1 MKLGFVGL
9 GSMGRA
15 MAGSLLDAGHELA
28 VYNRSPERAAAFGE
42 RGARI
47 AGTPADAARDAEL
60 VFSMLADDAA
70 VEAVTFA
77 EHGLLAGLAPGA
89 VHVSA
94 STISVALSERLS
106 AAHATAKQGYV
117 AAPVFGRPE
126 AAAAKQLWVLAAGVP
141 DAVERS
147 LPALQAMGRG
157 VTRLGDTA
165 SAANVV
171 KLTGNF
177 LIASLIE
184 ALGEAFALTRKAGIL
199 PEVFLELFMDVFAR
213 SPIFE
218 NYAQLIAK
226 GRYEPAGF
234 KLSLG
239 SKDLRLALAA
249 GDALQVPL
257 PFASVLRDQFLA
269 ALANGKGELDWS
281 SLAELAAERAGLSG
295 AAARAATP

>member
-1 MKLGFVGL
+1 
-9 GSMGRA
+9 
-15 MAGSLLDAGHELA
+15 
-28 VYNRSPERAAAFGE
+28 
-42 RGARI
+42 
-47 AGTPADAARDAEL
+47 
-60 VFSMLADDAA
+60 
-70 VEAVTFA
+70 
-77 EHGLLAGLAPGA
+77 
-89 VHVSA
+89 
-94 STISVALSERLS
+94 
-106 AAHATAKQGYV
+106 
-117 AAPVFGRPE
+117 
-126 AAAAKQLWVLAAGVP
+126 
-141 DAVERS
+141 
-147 LPALQAMGRG
+147 
-157 VTRLGDTA
+157 
-165 SAANVV
+165 VV

-249 GDALQVPL
+249 GDALRVPL

-295 AAARAATP
+295 ATRAATP